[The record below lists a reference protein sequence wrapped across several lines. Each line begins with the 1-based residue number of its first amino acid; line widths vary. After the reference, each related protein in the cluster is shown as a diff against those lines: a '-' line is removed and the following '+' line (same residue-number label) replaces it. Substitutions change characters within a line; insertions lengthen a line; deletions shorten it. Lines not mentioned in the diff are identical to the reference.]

1 VRWSAA
7 GCAALLLAGLAGCG
21 GSAVPP
27 GAAGTGSGPGSGT
40 ASGPGSSGAPATS
53 GVAVRSPGVL
63 TAPTLSSD
71 VLVYSTRSL
80 PDSAVRRIKAV
91 RGVVATE
98 RFALAQF
105 YYQENQVRYA
115 AANPATFRRW
125 TQNGVANATD
135 VWKRVAGGEI
145 AVRPDLAKRIEDRNG
160 YVHLGDTERAPTVHV
175 GAYAQ
180 LFDAR
185 FNDLSVDAVLN
196 QKWVSRL
203 GMVPDNAL
211 LVSTGRH
218 APAPVATQ
226 LRKLLGKGAGVQ
238 LLGPSFDPDT
248 VRTAVVTG
256 DSATAVG
263 RFTYTANRNG
273 SVNIQGS
280 WVADNIR
287 TEQVPILGA
296 ITCNKVMFPQ
306 LVAALRE
313 IEQRGLAKDIHPGQY
328 GGCFVP
334 RFIAGT
340 HTLSY
345 HAFGLAVDLNVPENQ
360 RGTRGRMN
368 RQIVEI
374 FERWGFGWGGHWRW
388 TDPMHF
394 ELHRVV
400 HPS

>member
-1 VRWSAA
+1 VSRTALRTPAA
-7 GCAALLLAGLAGCG
+7 GVLLLVLAMLAGLTGCG
-21 GSAVPP
+21 GSALRP
-27 GAAGTGSGPGSGT
+27 GADGSVADPDTS
-40 ASGPGSSGAPATS
+40 TS
-53 GVAVRSPGVL
+53 GVAVSSPGAL
-63 TAPTLSSD
+63 TAPALSSD
-71 VLVYSTRSL
+71 VLIYSTHTL
-80 PDSAVRRIKAV
+80 PASVVRRIRAV
-91 RGVVATE
+91 PGVVATE

-125 TQNGVANATD
+125 TQNGVADATR
-135 VWKRVAGGEI
+135 VWDRVADGEI
-145 AVRPDLAKRIEDRNG
+145 AIRPDLAKRIEDRAG
-160 YVHLGDTERAPTVHV
+160 YLHLGDSQQSPTVHV

-180 LFDAR
+180 LFDSR

-211 LVSTGRH
+211 LVSTGKTDPGPMVDRFH
-218 APAPVATQ
+218 RIAGQ
-226 LRKLLGKGAGVQ
+226 GAGVQ
-238 LLGPSFDPDT
+238 LLSHFQFDPDV

-256 DSATAVG
+256 DTATSVG
-263 RFTYTANRNG
+263 TFTYTANRNG
-273 SVNIQGS
+273 SVNIQGN
-280 WVADNIR
+280 WVAENIR

-296 ITCNKVMFPQ
+296 VTCNRVMFPQ
-306 LVAALRE
+306 LIAALRE
-313 IEQRGLAKDIHPGQY
+313 IQQRGLAKYIDPAQY

-368 RQIVEI
+368 PQVVAV
-374 FERWGFGWGGHWRW
+374 FERWGFGWGGRWRY

>member
-1 VRWSAA
+1 
-7 GCAALLLAGLAGCG
+7 LLAVLAGCG
-21 GSAVPP
+21 GSALP
-27 GAAGTGSGPGSGT
+27 AGLGGDDP
-40 ASGPGSSGAPATS
+40 APDTS
-53 GVAVRSPGVL
+53 GVSVSTPGALAGGTV
-63 TAPTLSSD
+63 SSD
-71 VLVYSTRSL
+71 ILVYSTRTL
-80 PDSAVRRIKAV
+80 PDSAVRRIGTVKD
-91 RGVVATE
+91 VVATE

-115 AANPATFRRW
+115 AADPVTFRRW
-125 TQNGVANATD
+125 TQGQVATATP
-135 VWKRVAGGEI
+135 VWKRVADGEI
-145 AVRPDLAKRIEDRNG
+145 AIRPDLAKRIQDAQG
-160 YVHLGDTERAPTVHV
+160 YVHLGDSQQAPSVHV

-211 LVSTGRH
+211 LVSTGKH
-218 APAPVATQ
+218 DPGPVAKD
-226 LRKLLGKGAGVQ
+226 LRRLLGRSAGVQ
-238 LLGPSFDPDT
+238 LLSQSFDPDQ

-256 DSATAVG
+256 DTATSVG
-263 RFTYTANRNG
+263 TFTYTANANG

-296 ITCNKVMFPQ
+296 ISCNKVMFPQ
-306 LVAALRE
+306 LIAALRE
-313 IEQRGLAKDIHPGQY
+313 IQQRGLAKYIYPGQY
-328 GGCFVP
+328 GGCFQP

-345 HAFGLAVDLNVPENQ
+345 HAFGLAIDLNVPENQ
-360 RGTRGRMN
+360 RGTRGQMN
-368 RQIVEI
+368 PQIVDI
-374 FERWGFGWGGHWRW
+374 FEKWGFGWGGRWRW

-394 ELHRVV
+394 ELHQVV

>member
-1 VRWSAA
+1 VRSRRISTVRRAVAA
-7 GCAALLLAGLAGCG
+7 CAALLLAVVLAVVLAGCG
-21 GSAVPP
+21 GSALP
-27 GAAGTGSGPGSGT
+27 AALGGP
-40 ASGPGSSGAPATS
+40 APAQDTA
-53 GVAVRSPGVL
+53 GVSVRSPGDLDRPSV
-63 TAPTLSSD
+63 SSD
-71 VLVYSTRSL
+71 ILVYSTRTL
-80 PDSAVRRIKAV
+80 PDSAVRRIAAV
-91 RGVVATE
+91 DHVVATE

-115 AANPATFRRW
+115 AADPATFRRW
-125 TQNGVANATD
+125 TQGPVATATP
-135 VWKRVAGGEI
+135 VWERVADGEI
-145 AVRPDLAKRIEDRNG
+145 AIRPDLAKRIQDDQG
-160 YVHLGDTERAPTVHV
+160 YVHLGDSQQAPAVHV

-218 APAPVATQ
+218 DPAPVAKE
-226 LRKLLGKGAGVQ
+226 LRRLLGGSAGVQ
-238 LLGPSFDPDT
+238 LLSQSFDPDQ

-256 DSATAVG
+256 DTATSVG
-263 RFTYTANRNG
+263 TFTYTANANG

-296 ITCNKVMFPQ
+296 ISCNKVMFPQ

-313 IEQRGLAKDIHPGQY
+313 IQQRGLAKYIDPGQY
-328 GGCFVP
+328 GGCFQP

-345 HAFGLAVDLNVPENQ
+345 HAFGLAIDLNVPENQ

-368 RQIVEI
+368 PQVVAI
-374 FERWGFGWGGHWRW
+374 FEQWGFGWGGRWRW

-394 ELHRVV
+394 ELHQVV

>member
-1 VRWSAA
+1 V
-7 GCAALLLAGLAGCG
+7 LLAGLAGCG
-21 GSAVPP
+21 GSALPP
-27 GAAGTGSGPGSGT
+27 GADRTGPGPGT
-40 ASGPGSSGAPATS
+40 APSS
-53 GVAVRSPGVL
+53 GVAVASPGAL
-63 TAPTLSSD
+63 TARTLSSD
-71 VLVYSTRSL
+71 VLVYSTRTL

-115 AANPATFRRW
+115 AADPATFRRW
-125 TQNGVANATD
+125 TQNGVASATA
-135 VWKRVAGGEI
+135 VWRRVAGGEI
-145 AVRPDLAKRIEDRNG
+145 AVRPDLAKRIEDRAG
-160 YVHLGDTERAPTVHV
+160 YVHLGDTQRAPTVHV

-185 FNDLSVDAVLN
+185 FNDLSIDAVLN
-196 QKWVSRL
+196 QKWVTRL

-211 LVSTGRH
+211 LISTGRH
-218 APAPVATQ
+218 APAPIATQ
-226 LRKLLGKGAGVQ
+226 LRKIVGTAAGVQ
-238 LLGPSFDPDT
+238 LLGPNYDPDT
-248 VRTAVVTG
+248 VRSAVVTG

-263 RFTYTANRNG
+263 TFTYTANRNG
-273 SVNIQGS
+273 SVDIRGS

-287 TEQVPILGA
+287 TERVPILGVV
-296 ITCNKVMFPQ
+296 TCNKVLFPQ
-306 LVAALRE
+306 LIAALRE
-313 IEQRGLAKDIHPGQY
+313 VEQRGLAGDIHPGQY

-340 HTLSY
+340 RTLSY
-345 HAFGLAVDLNVPENQ
+345 HAFGLALDLNVPENQ
-360 RGTRGRMN
+360 RGTVGRMN

-394 ELHRVV
+394 ELHKVV
-400 HPS
+400 RAG

>member
-1 VRWSAA
+1 
-7 GCAALLLAGLAGCG
+7 
-21 GSAVPP
+21 
-27 GAAGTGSGPGSGT
+27 
-40 ASGPGSSGAPATS
+40 
-53 GVAVRSPGVL
+53 
-63 TAPTLSSD
+63 
-71 VLVYSTRSL
+71 
-80 PDSAVRRIKAV
+80 VRRIARV
-91 RGVVATE
+91 HHVVATE

-115 AANPATFRRW
+115 AADPATFRRW
-125 TQNGVANATD
+125 TQGAVATATP
-135 VWKRVAGGEI
+135 VWQRVADGEI
-145 AVRPDLAKRIEDRNG
+145 AIRPDLAKRIEDRAG
-160 YVHLGDTERAPTVHV
+160 YIHLGDSEQAPDVHV

-196 QKWVSRL
+196 QKWVSKL

-211 LVSTGRH
+211 LVSTGKH
-218 APAPVATQ
+218 DPGPVADR
-226 LRKLLGKGAGVQ
+226 LRALLGRSAGVQ
-238 LLGPSFDPDT
+238 LLSQSFDPDV

-256 DSATAVG
+256 DTATSVG
-263 RFTYTANRNG
+263 TFTYTANRNG

-287 TEQVPILGA
+287 TERVPILGA
-296 ITCNKVMFPQ
+296 ISCNKVMFPQ
-306 LVAALRE
+306 LIAAFRE
-313 IEQRGLAKDIHPGQY
+313 IEQRGLAKDIHPAQY
-328 GGCFVP
+328 GGCFQP

-345 HAFGLAVDLNVPENQ
+345 HAFGLAIDLNVPENQ

-368 RQIVEI
+368 RQIVDI
-374 FERWGFGWGGHWRW
+374 FEKWGFGWGGRWRW